1 MYSAGEMNPQTCHN
15 KNGTDNVTIVEM
27 ADHVLPNILDEDL
40 AKIVEKH
47 LQDKGVR
54 LRLGEKLVG
63 PHDRDLYN
71 L

>member
-1 MYSAGEMNPQTCHN
+1 
-15 KNGTDNVTIVEM
+15 VTIVEM